1 MDKTTFLTNLR
12 FGSKV
17 AGAQKERR
25 ISMAS
30 RRYDIDMTS
39 GPLVGKI
46 LKFTLPVMAAGVLQ
60 LLFNAADLVVVGR
73 FAGNTALAAVGSTG
87 AITNL
92 IVNLFIGLS
101 VGTNVIVAQHYGAQ
115 RHQDIHETVHT
126 SIAVSFLGGII
137 LTVLGLILAYPL
149 LRLMDTPEDVI
160 DKSVLYM
167 RIYFCGMIAMMPFN
181 FGSAILRATGDT
193 RHPLYYLTIA
203 GVLNFLLNLFF
214 VIVLHMDVDGVA
226 LATIISQAVSA
237 FLILRY
243 LTKLHG
249 SCHLYW
255 KQLRIYK
262 DKLWAITRTGLPAGI
277 QGCLFSLS
285 NAIIQSSVNSFGG
298 TVMAANTA
306 ASNVGGFVYTS
317 INSFSQSALCFAGQ
331 NLGAKKYSRLN
342 RVLIINLALATV
354 IGAILGGLLYLFR
367 AQALNIY
374 TSDAEVIAAGSIR
387 LLYVGLVYF
396 ICGWMDVFSGQIRG
410 MGYSLLPTIVS
421 LIGACGLRIVWIYA
435 IFPHFH
441 TLHGLYISY
450 PISWLITTLA
460 HFIVYLWIRRKLPKA
475 DEAV

>member
-1 MDKTTFLTNLR
+1 
-12 FGSKV
+12 
-17 AGAQKERR
+17 
-25 ISMAS
+25 MAK
-30 RRYDIDMTS
+30 RYDIDMTS
-39 GPLVGKI
+39 GPLAGKI
-46 LKFTLPVMAAGVLQ
+46 LSFTLPVMAAGVLQ

-101 VGTNVIVAQHYGAQ
+101 VGTNVITAQFYGGG
-115 RHQDIHETVHT
+115 RHHDVYETVHT
-126 SIAVSFLGGII
+126 SIAVSFLGGIV
-137 LTVLGLILAYPL
+137 LTVLGLWLARPL
-149 LRLMDTPEDVI
+149 LTLMDTPEDVI
-160 DKSVLYM
+160 DSSVLYM

-181 FGSAILRATGDT
+181 FASAVLRAIGDT
-193 RHPLYYLTIA
+193 KHPLYYLTIA
-203 GVLNFLLNLFF
+203 GVLNFALNLFF
-214 VIVLHMDVDGVA
+214 VLVLHMDVDGVA
-226 LATIISQAVSA
+226 LATILSQAVSA

-243 LTKLHG
+243 LMKVHG
-249 SCHLYW
+249 SCHLYL
-255 KQLRIYK
+255 KQLHIYK
-262 DKLWAITRTGLPAGI
+262 DKLLMITRTGLPAGI

-306 ASNVGGFVYTS
+306 ASNVGSFVYTS

-342 RVLIINLALATV
+342 RVLVINLLLSTIV
-354 IGAILGGLLYLFR
+354 GVILGGLLYLLR
-367 AQALNIY
+367 KPALGIY
-374 TSDAEVIAAGSIR
+374 TSDPAVIEAGAIR

-396 ICGWMDVFSGQIRG
+396 LCGWMDVLSGQIRG

-435 IFPHFH
+435 VFPHFH

-450 PISWLITTLA
+450 PISWVITAAA
-460 HFIVYLWIRRKLPKA
+460 HLMVYLHIKRKLPRQDK
-475 DEAV
+475 